1 VNLGPRIN
9 FIVGENGSGKSAVL
23 TAICLT
29 LGAKRSKERT
39 TTGVKGYIR
48 EGATSAKLEVTIRNV
63 GADALDVG
71 VYGASITV
79 ERTITAAG
87 ASTFKIRNFAGK
99 DVGHSKEQLTQ
110 LTDHFNIDVDNPIV
124 VMSQDASRQF
134 LHSGKDA
141 DKFQFFIKATLLDDI
156 TNRLAYIKGKVA
168 EMTALVTEKEG
179 ELPQVGAEVRRLE
192 EEADSFAKMEEYLAN
207 VEQLR
212 NRLAWSMVY
221 EEEQLSAKLVRE
233 DIDFKT
239 KTAPQLAKKLEAEQA
254 KETVRKAESDE
265 AKERLEESSERAR
278 TLTETKRTVEAK
290 HKEME
295 RGVRRADTTKLAHE
309 NTVKDQTQTAAAL
322 EDSIASAR
330 MSAEQQSQA
339 QDASIRRAIDQAN
352 ERRRG
357 VKAELDAISA
367 RDSDLRREA
376 ELAQGEESAARREMQ
391 NLDNAIRDV
400 NQNLSNAQRD
410 DGNQLTKF
418 GRGMPKL
425 AQLLQQHA
433 GRFSKPPL
441 GPIGMH
447 IKLKEAQWALPV
459 EEHFGGFFGGFVVA
473 NMKDRTALDKLMREC
488 GCPPNINVANFNL
501 GRYQMPADRLP
512 PAGLVTMMNVV
523 EIDHPA
529 VFNVV
534 VDNCSIERVVLV
546 PDEGQ
551 ARGIVYNGA
560 GRQPNV
566 KEAYTFH
573 RKLWQKGQSQFENPF
588 KQGLVPR
595 LAADK
600 TETINHLTRQREDL
614 TREMVDKQARLAEAR
629 RSKDGLK
636 RAQDEVRRHRRE
648 AQSRLDAAGIA
659 VEDAKVGAL
668 PPSGPHLHRTQ
679 IKDLSRFK
687 RR

>member
-1 VNLGPRIN
+1 VELGPRIN

-23 TAICLT
+23 TALCLT
-29 LGAKRSKERT
+29 LGAKKTKERT
-39 TTGVKGYIR
+39 QTGIKGFIR
-48 EGATSAKLEVTIRNV
+48 EGANFAKLEVTIRNV
-63 GADALDVG
+63 GPDALDVNM
-71 VYGASITV
+71 YGASITV
-79 ERTITAAG
+79 ERMINAAG
-87 ASTFKIRNFAGK
+87 AAPFKIRNHAGK
-99 DVGHSKEQLTQ
+99 DVGHSREQLMQ
-110 LTDHFNIDVDNPIV
+110 ITDHFNIDVDNPIV

-134 LHSGKDA
+134 LHSGKDT
-141 DKFQFFIKATLLDDI
+141 DKYKFFVKATLLEEI
-156 TNRLAYIKGKVA
+156 QNKLAYVKGQVA
-168 EMTALVTEKEG
+168 EMNTLVVEKEN
-179 ELPQVGAEVRRLE
+179 ELPQVEEEVRRLQ
-192 EEADSFAKMEEYLAN
+192 EEADSFTKMDEYIAD

-212 NRLAWSMVY
+212 NRLAWCEVY
-221 EEEQLSAKLVRE
+221 EVEQLVKELHRE
-233 DIDFKT
+233 DVDYKT
-239 KTAPQLAKKLEAEQA
+239 KTTPEVERKVEECQKKEVSDKAK
-254 KETVRKAESDE
+254 RDE
-265 AKERLEESSERAR
+265 AQGELDEFRERAHG
-278 TLTETKRTVEAK
+278 LMESKRAAEVK

-295 RGVRRADTTKLAHE
+295 RGMRRAVTNKLAHE
-309 NTVKDQTQTAAAL
+309 NTVKDKAQTAAAL